1 MTSVPDAVQEGG
13 RDHFSRVFEDQQ
25 KLIRDL
31 FDWLVQPCLDFIQH
45 NCRLFLTTSPLHLVH
60 SLLNLYT
67 CLLDGAIA
75 GYQGD
80 TSIPQTQVYTT
91 PLPLHS
97 NDYDP
102 LLLLSLPLP
111 LLLLPLL
118 LVFP

>member
-13 RDHFSRVFEDQQ
+13 RDHFSKVFEDQQ

-80 TSIPQTQVYTT
+80 TSIPQTQVYTPHPFHYT
-91 PLPLHS
+91 ATTMTPPPPFPPLPP
-97 NDYDP
+97 P
-102 LLLLSLPLP
+102 LI
-111 LLLLPLL
+111 
-118 LVFP
+118 FP

>member
-13 RDHFSRVFEDQQ
+13 RDHFSKVFEDQQ

-97 NDYDP
+97 NDYDRSSSSFP
-102 LLLLSLPLP
+102 PLP
-111 LLLLPLL
+111 PPPLI
-118 LVFP
+118 FP